1 VLPIDANAAFELLAA
16 VFDEDAAAMENCG
29 EHDWEVACAYE
40 RAVVVMVAAASNL
53 PRARVEERVT
63 ALIERDRYG
72 MRAQLAA
79 AFLEPYKER
88 R

>member
-1 VLPIDANAAFELLAA
+1 
-16 VFDEDAAAMENCG
+16 
-29 EHDWEVACAYE
+29 
-40 RAVVVMVAAASNL
+40 MVAAASNL